1 MKGNHIRHILYHL
14 THDYNCASVT
24 PYGNQLADTQGS
36 WRGKSSQPRMSNKRS
51 EPLPNTCA
59 SMAAVERIP
68 RKHDI
73 MEENSGFQWG

>member
-1 MKGNHIRHILYHL
+1 
-14 THDYNCASVT
+14 
-24 PYGNQLADTQGS
+24 
-36 WRGKSSQPRMSNKRS
+36 MSDGRS

-73 MEENSGFQWG
+73 MEENSGFQWATIRPEPGDNSNFSLHRRGASLEVVGFIVFLFIIPS